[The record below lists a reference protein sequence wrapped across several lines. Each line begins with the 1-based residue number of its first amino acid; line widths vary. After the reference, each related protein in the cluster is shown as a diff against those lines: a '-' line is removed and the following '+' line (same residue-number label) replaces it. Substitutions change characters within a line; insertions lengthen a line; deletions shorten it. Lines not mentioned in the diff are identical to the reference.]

1 MKSTIDRRMN
11 GELHTMDLGIAGK
24 VAFVSGGSMGMGRT
38 TAELFAREGCRVVVA
53 ALPDHKESIDDTV
66 AAIQAAGGQAVG
78 VAADLTKEDDVD
90 RAVATAED
98 AFGSRPDIAVANF
111 GGPKQGEFF
120 TVTNEDFE
128 AALHDMAM
136 SMVYLARAVI
146 PHMREQRWGR
156 IVALNSG
163 AAKEPP
169 PELPHILANT
179 SRAAVIPLNKSLSN
193 EFGQDGI
200 TINTIATGYIA
211 TPRMEAYYETL
222 AEARGV
228 PAESL
233 VEQLVSSV
241 PVRRLGSPEEMAAT
255 IVFLC
260 SQQAGYVTGQFI
272 AVDGGFH
279 RSAW

>member
-1 MKSTIDRRMN
+1 
-11 GELHTMDLGIAGK
+11 MDLGIAGK

-38 TAELFAREGCRVVVA
+38 TAELFAQEGCRVVVA
-53 ALPDHKESIDDTV
+53 ALPEHKESIDDTV
-66 AAIQAAGGQAVG
+66 AAIQTAGGQAVG
-78 VAADLTKEDDVD
+78 VAADLTKKDDVE
-90 RAVATAED
+90 RAIATAED
-98 AFGSRPDIAVANF
+98 AFGSRPDIAVANV

-211 TPRMEAYYETL
+211 TPRMKAYYETL
-222 AEARGV
+222 AQSRGV
-228 PAESL
+228 SAESL

>member
-1 MKSTIDRRMN
+1 
-11 GELHTMDLGIAGK
+11 MDLGIAGK

-38 TAELFAREGCRVVVA
+38 TAELFATEGCRVVVA
-53 ALPDHKESIDDTV
+53 ALPEHKESIDDTV
-66 AAIQAAGGQAVG
+66 AGIRAAGGQAVG
-78 VAADLTKEDDVD
+78 VAADLTKEGDVEM
-90 RAVATAED
+90 AVATAED
-98 AFGSRPDIAVANF
+98 AFGSRPDIALANV

-120 TVTNEDFE
+120 TVTNDDFA
-128 AALHDMAM
+128 AALHDMGM

-169 PELPHILANT
+169 PELPHILANM
-179 SRAAVIPLNKSLSN
+179 SRATVIPLNKSLSN
-193 EFGQDGI
+193 EFGRDGI
-200 TINTIATGYIA
+200 TVNTIATGYIA
-211 TPRMEAYYETL
+211 TPRMEAYYEKL

-228 PAESL
+228 SADSL

-241 PVRRLGSPEEMAAT
+241 PVRRLGSPDEMAAT

>member
-1 MKSTIDRRMN
+1 MDGKLNI
-11 GELHTMDLGIAGK
+11 MDLGIAGK

-53 ALPDHKESIDDTV
+53 ALPEHKESIDDTV
-66 AAIQAAGGQAVG
+66 AAIQATGGQAVG

-90 RAVATAED
+90 RAVATAEQ
-98 AFGSRPDIAVANF
+98 AFGSRPDIAVANV
-111 GGPKQGEFF
+111 GGPKQGDFL
-120 TVTNEDFE
+120 TVTNEDF
-128 AALHDMAM
+128 ADAVHDMTM

-146 PHMREQRWGR
+146 PHMREQGWGR

-179 SRAAVIPLNKSLSN
+179 SRASVIPLNKSLSN
-193 EFGQDGI
+193 EFGRDGI

-211 TPRMEAYYETL
+211 TARMQGYYEKL
-222 AEARGV
+222 AQTRGV
-228 PAESL
+228 SAESL
-233 VEQLVSSV
+233 VEQLVSAV
-241 PVRRLGSPEEMAAT
+241 PVRRLGSPEEMAAV